1 MKIYNIVAANP
12 GCIVVLESPEN
23 SGQTVEKKV
32 IAWGVVEYT
41 VSAKSHEHVKTE
53 VMPMILS
60 DGRLVPGPLQK
71 NYVST
76 KESDS

>member
-12 GCIVVLESPEN
+12 GCVVMLESPLGT
-23 SGQTVEKKV
+23 GQAIEKKV
-32 IAWGVVEYT
+32 LAWGVVEYT
-41 VSAKSHEHVKTE
+41 VTAKSHEHVKTE

-60 DGRLVPGPLQK
+60 DGRLVPGPLLK
-71 NYVST
+71 SYIST